1 MIYTLKRYNKEK
13 KSRLFYMYK
22 KLLLLSLLFSLSACE
37 SKDDKLEKLLKITK
51 ENMVFVKGG
60 TFMMGDPQGTNI
72 KDKYGYNILRT
83 PENEKKYPDA
93 QWMRIGGGVDLALKH
108 KVTLSDYS
116 ISKYETTW
124 EEFDLYYE
132 IIGKEYYKKESKDK
146 NREFRSSKMP
156 ATTPTWYEAK
166 NYCKFLAKKTG
177 LNYDLPTEAQWE
189 YAARSRGE
197 YVYFATDTGRG
208 VENRD
213 SLNPTNE
220 PKNIGDGQFIVGS
233 FPPNPLGLYDMS
245 GNRHEWVN
253 DWYSEDYYTVSP
265 EFNPIGPIDGTEKVI
280 RGGKSSLTFARGK
293 REITSYSIG
302 FRCVLNP

>member
-1 MIYTLKRYNKEK
+1 
-13 KSRLFYMYK
+13 MYK
-22 KLLLLSLLFSLSACE
+22 KLLLIPLLFSFAACE
-37 SKDDKLEKLLKITK
+37 SKDKKLEKLLKITQ

-83 PENEKKYPDA
+83 PENEKEYPDA

-132 IIGKEYYKKESKDK
+132 IIGKELLDKKFIGQEW
-146 NREFRSSKMP
+146 RSSKMP
-156 ATTPTWYEAK
+156 VSVPSWNVAK

-208 VENRD
+208 IMDRS

-220 PKNIGDGQFIVGS
+220 PKNIGDGIFAVGS
-233 FPPNPLGLYDMS
+233 FNPNPLGLYDMS
-245 GNRHEWVN
+245 GNLHEWIN
-253 DWYSEDYYTVSP
+253 DWYGKDYYKKSP
-265 EFNPIGPIDGTEKVI
+265 ELNPTGPKNGAQKVR
-280 RGGKSSLTFARGK
+280 RGGKSSLSFSRSNGPLNAPNQ
-293 REITSYSIG
+293 G
-302 FRCVLNP
+302 FRCLLNP